1 MAVAFH
7 KGYTLTSGDLKISI
21 RDMTGTLIDPY
32 YIRYALYDVTTGVEI
47 LIGPSERVPATTG
60 TGQYYSNATV
70 PLDANIGDWV
80 IRWNFRESVTSPLVE
95 AVQEFNVVGD
105 NVVVSVTG
113 SPEVDNLIRRLRILL
128 RDNNPDRNYSIEGKE
143 LIDIKIENKIY
154 SLSIEE
160 FYSIIE
166 EEKNGSL

>member
-7 KGYTLTSGDLKISI
+7 KGYTLTSNDLKISI
-21 RDMTGTLIDPY
+21 RDMTGTLVDPY
-32 YIRYALYDVTTGVEI
+32 YIRYSLYDVTTGVEI
-47 LIGPSERVPATTG
+47 LIGDAERVPATTG

-80 IRWNFRESVTSPLVE
+80 IRWNFRESVTSPLIE

-113 SPEVDNLIRRLRILL
+113 NSDVDNLIRRLRILL
-128 RDNNPDRNYSIEGKE
+128 RDNNPDRNYSLEGNS
-143 LIDIKIENKIY
+143 LINIMINKNIKSITLEEFWEVIENGR
-154 SLSIEE
+154 SGL
-160 FYSIIE
+160 
-166 EEKNGSL
+166 L